1 MPSTR
6 THFSLAAL
14 TTNTPVT
21 AGVRRM
27 KIGKQVILSV
37 SLSTGLLSG
46 CFYSHT
52 DFVRVEPVKFV
63 PAPSTPKPNTTF
75 GWVEVSK
82 DEAQGYVVRVG
93 DLTYQRIIEPHKV
106 DGEIKLD
113 AAVNAFASFAEEKV
127 VALHYCS
134 SARVPENARK
144 LIGGNTPP
152 EMHIYVECVLQ

>member
-1 MPSTR
+1 MCRKQKSD
-6 THFSLAAL
+6 SL
-14 TTNTPVT
+14 
-21 AGVRRM
+21 VRRM
-27 KIGKQVILSV
+27 KIRKLAILCI

-52 DFVRVEPVKFV
+52 DFVRVDPVKFV
-63 PAPSTPKPNTTF
+63 PAPSTPKPNTAF

-93 DLTYQRIIEPHKV
+93 DLTYKKIIEPYKV
-106 DGEIKLD
+106 DGVITLK

-127 VALHYCS
+127 VALKYCN

-144 LIGGNTPP
+144 LIGENTPP
-152 EMHIYVECVLQ
+152 EMHIYVECVSQ